1 MLRDEA
7 TQLCE
12 AVALCYVNREY
23 YKNSP
28 EEATLSETTFK
39 INRRSSSC
47 EYDSFMIAGQEK
59 HRHNRCKIYFSATA
73 QLLLCH
79 CLFVLHLRFCL
90 RIIGSEFTDRAGR
103 RIKRR

>member
-1 MLRDEA
+1 M
-7 TQLCE
+7 TQS
-12 AVALCYVNREY
+12 AVQLYKAVGLCYVNREY

-59 HRHNRCKIYFSATA
+59 HPHNRCKIYFSTTA
-73 QLLLCH
+73 QLLLYH

-90 RIIGSEFTDRAGR
+90 RIIGSESTDGAGR
-103 RIKRR
+103 RIRRR